1 MERVLLN
8 EELLSELR
16 SIRRS
21 KDYSQEYM
29 AAAMNI
35 SQNSYSRLESG
46 QTEMTISRLLKIS
59 EILDIELCY
68 FPPGG
73 GGASSL
79 VSRSRRGNTQQTNL
93 SDFKRYRQ

>member
-73 GGASSL
+73 GGIQFSFSF
-79 VSRSRRGNTQQTNL
+79 STWEYPTDKSIR
-93 SDFKRYRQ
+93 F